1 MTSAIER
8 WFLRG
13 AIATALLIA
22 VRAEGAVTIN
32 GLVVS
37 DQGQPVPQTLV
48 TITPSPASGIVSGPI
63 VYRTVTDQTGAFTV
77 NISDPGNY
85 AVCAG
90 SLDAALLD
98 SCLWLN
104 SGATLSVSSSGSSQF
119 KLTLQ
124 SGTRL
129 RFRVNDPSHLLTRPG
144 APPPQ
149 NPQNSTF
156 LGVGVWTNDG
166 HYHHAQILSY
176 DSNGFDYAL
185 IIPIGANLLISFQS
199 ANISVLDST
208 GAPVGPSS
216 PGLSFQSQANESA
229 TVRTFSV
236 APPPSN

>member
-1 MTSAIER
+1 MR

-13 AIATALLIA
+13 AIATALLVA
-22 VRAEGAVTIN
+22 LRAEGAVAVN

-37 DQGQPVPQTLV
+37 DQGRPVTQTLV

-77 NISDPGNY
+77 NISSPGSY
-85 AVCAG
+85 SVCAG
-90 SLDAALLD
+90 SLDGALLD
-98 SCLWLN
+98 SCLWPN
-104 SGATLSVSSSGSSQF
+104 SGATLSVPNAGSLQF

-129 RFRVNDPSHLLTRPG
+129 LFRVNDPNGLLTRPG

-156 LGVGVWTNDG
+156 LGVGVWTSDG
-166 HYHHAQILSY
+166 HYHHAQTLSY
-176 DSNGFDYAL
+176 DSNGFNYAL
-185 IIPIGANLLISFQS
+185 IIPIGANFLISFQS

-208 GAPVGPSS
+208 GAPVGPAT

-236 APPPSN
+236 GPPN